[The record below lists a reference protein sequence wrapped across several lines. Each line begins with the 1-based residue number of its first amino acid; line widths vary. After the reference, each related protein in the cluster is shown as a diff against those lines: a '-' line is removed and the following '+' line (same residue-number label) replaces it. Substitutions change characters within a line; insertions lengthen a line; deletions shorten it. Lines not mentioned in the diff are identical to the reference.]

1 MMYLEVG
8 CEKHALFGAR
18 CRCLF
23 FARHQTPCLLVDRFS
38 KFGLPRRRALYGG
51 PSHGAAP
58 SSKNGVVAAAR
69 LTRRARHSQPRRRP
83 FLARRQSA
91 SSKAR
96 RLAERRQRCSGVPL
110 PPGLRPAPSSER
122 VIELRAWISLLRG
135 GPLLLQSAA
144 AVLHSRRTQ
153 REQVSRSCEGSTCTI
168 SASTPCQEGG
178 VKGTEPDGRDHCRD
192 SRSTLR
198 RCLRCLCEP
207 RFPVPSRPRRHM
219 KPSPSAE
226 RRARTPKG
234 QARCCCSTNRCRW
247 LNVTRDR

>member
-1 MMYLEVG
+1 M
-8 CEKHALFGAR
+8 AR
-18 CRCLF
+18 CCSYSF
-23 FARHQTPCLLVDRFS
+23 PATTPCFS
-38 KFGLPRRRALYGG
+38 LSLGCHDGALYGG
-51 PSHGAAP
+51 RSHGAAP

-69 LTRRARHSQPRRRP
+69 PTRRARHPSQPRRRP

-110 PPGLRPAPSSER
+110 PPGLRPAPSAER

-135 GPLLLQSAA
+135 GSLLLQRAA
-144 AVLHSRRTQ
+144 AVLHSRRAQ
-153 REQVSRSCEGSTCTI
+153 REQVSRSSEGSTFTI

-219 KPSPSAE
+219 KRAPSAE
-226 RRARTPKG
+226 RAPLKG
-234 QARCCCSTNRCRW
+234 QARCYSVAAARTGAGGTMSCGSGSWKILHMERQ
-247 LNVTRDR
+247 L